1 MKICLLICV
10 HDIGVDINKWWLLKE
25 TILFIASFMSNHH
38 VFVDVSRGLLD
49 EEFPC
54 LNHSIITISN
64 TYDV

>member
-25 TILFIASFMSNHH
+25 TILFIASFMSNHR

-49 EEFPC
+49 EEA
-54 LNHSIITISN
+54 
-64 TYDV
+64 